1 MYVEDAHQAQGPIT
15 LIVSPSITVAE
26 LKQQVEQ
33 QFEIPVAVQKWI
45 LDKSLVSEDGVTLSS
60 QGVDKDGARIYLYL
74 VSPEEQKEAIAA
86 PAPIAAAA
94 PALPVE
100 PVQKGRY
107 WNYEEDRWSV
117 CNSEDEEE
125 VVEPAKPANFQFIP
139 APKDLKVA
147 LEAVQEAESAG
158 AKADMAGAKAGIA
171 GPKAVKEGTEAG
183 NTGTENGK
191 EEEGEWEYYYEEE
204 QEKPKEKEKATKPNI
219 ENIVANHLLE
229 KRKAAVHEEAPKVE
243 AAKEEAVEGWQCP
256 VCTLMNPLERPGC
269 QACTT
274 ERPADLGA
282 AAAQEEVQQV
292 PQAANEVKK
301 ENNLDAYKQ
310 LENLDIIPNAETFE
324 CAVCFLDIEPGDGV
338 VLRECLHTFCK

>member
-1 MYVEDAHQAQGPIT
+1 MSAQGPIS

-26 LKQQVEQ
+26 LKQQVEE

-60 QGVDKDGARIYLYL
+60 QGVDKDGARVYLYL
-74 VSPEEQKEAIAA
+74 VSPEEAREAALPAA
-86 PAPIAAAA
+86 TPAP
-94 PALPVE
+94 PATTSTASELNKGPAE

-117 CNSEDEEE
+117 CNSDEDDDEA
-125 VVEPAKPANFQFIP
+125 VVENKNATKEVAVNGNAARPQNFQFIP
-139 APKDLKVA
+139 APKEVEAA
-147 LEAVQEAESAG
+147 LEAVKEVADKDTVQNAE
-158 AKADMAGAKAGIA
+158 
-171 GPKAVKEGTEAG
+171 VEV
-183 NTGTENGK
+183 GK

-204 QEKPKEKEKATKPNI
+204 PEKPKEETKAKPDIEKLVAEHVAERKKE
-219 ENIVANHLLE
+219 
-229 KRKAAVHEEAPKVE
+229 AAVPVAEAPDGEEAG
-243 AAKEEAVEGWQCP
+243 GWVCP
-256 VCTLMNPLERPGC
+256 VCTLRNPLERPGC

-274 ERPADLGA
+274 ERPADIGA
-282 AAAQEEVQQV
+282 GAVQEEVV
-292 PQAANEVKK
+292 VEGKEKKEVKK

-324 CAVCFLDIEPGDGV
+324 CTICFIETEPGDGV

>member
-26 LKQQVEQ
+26 LKLQVEQ

-74 VSPEEQKEAIAA
+74 VSPEEQKEAIIA
-86 PAPIAAAA
+86 PAPTAAAAA

-117 CNSEDEEE
+117 CNSEDEDEL
-125 VVEPAKPANFQFIP
+125 VEPAKPTNFQFIP
-139 APKDLKVA
+139 APKDVKAALVA
-147 LEAVQEAESAG
+147 EQEEEN
-158 AKADMAGAKAGIA
+158 AGAKAGIA
-171 GPKAVKEGTEAG
+171 GPKAVKQDIKADD
-183 NTGTENGK
+183 TGPENGK

-204 QEKPKEKEKATKPNI
+204 QEKPKETEKAKKPNI

-229 KRKAAVHEEAPKVE
+229 KRKAAVQEEAPKIE
-243 AAKEEAVEGWQCP
+243 AAKEEAEAGWQCP